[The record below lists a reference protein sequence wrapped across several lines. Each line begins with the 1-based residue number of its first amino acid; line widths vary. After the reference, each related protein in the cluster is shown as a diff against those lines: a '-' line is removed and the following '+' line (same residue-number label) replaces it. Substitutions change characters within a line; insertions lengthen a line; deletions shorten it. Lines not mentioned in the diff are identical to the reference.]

1 MKVKI
6 NIMVLSIQHPP
17 DYSSR
22 QFPSTNNQLLRLLSE
37 SDRQNLVAKS
47 NYLVLPPKTI
57 LHQPNEPIK
66 KVYFP
71 LQGIISLVNN
81 TAKEGWLAQTVA
93 VGKEGM
99 VGIAAFLG
107 GNYLPYLAVVQT
119 DCIAISLDADILQ
132 QEFARG
138 GELQPILLLY
148 LQALFTQVSQNVFCS
163 CHHTIE
169 QRLARWLLSFSDR
182 LGKRELLLTQEILA
196 DLIGVRRSSL
206 SVVAK
211 ELRQRHLISYS
222 RGRIMIQ
229 NPVALRKIACECD
242 LIIQDEYS
250 RLFQLVNRS

>member
-1 MKVKI
+1 
-6 NIMVLSIQHPP
+6 MVLSIQHPP
-17 DYSSR
+17 NSR
-22 QFPSTNNQLLRLLSE
+22 GREFPSTDNQLLRLLSE

-47 NYLVLPPKTI
+47 NYIILLPKTI
-57 LHQPNEPIK
+57 LHQPDEPIK

-81 TAKEGWLAQTVA
+81 INKEGLLAQTVA
-93 VGKEGM
+93 VGNEGM

-107 GNYLPYLAVVQT
+107 GNYLPCFAVVQT
-119 DCIAISLDADILQ
+119 NCIAISLDADILQ

-138 GELQPILLLY
+138 GELQQILLLY

-211 ELRQRHLISYS
+211 ELRQRYLIDYS

-229 NPVALRKIACECD
+229 NPVALGKVACDCD
-242 LIIQDEYS
+242 RVIQDEYS
-250 RLFQLVNRS
+250 RLFQLLSRS